1 MSLSGKKIFL
11 TGGMGMLAS
20 DLIPLLLA
28 EGAELTITDQLTGQ
42 RAGQE
47 VLPLDITQ
55 VKEVLD
61 AVKEVS
67 PAWVINCAAYTKV
80 DQAETQSEL
89 AFLVNGRGVGNLAEA
104 ALLTKATF
112 LHLSTDYVFGGS
124 GGDST
129 RRVPY
134 REDDIPAPCGVYGH
148 SKRYGEEL
156 VLEMVPD
163 RHLMVRTA
171 WLHGKFGPNF
181 VSTML
186 RLGKEIGDRKAPD
199 RPEAA
204 QARKEIKVVNDQIG
218 SPTYSRWLARTMVEL
233 LKRDARGVYHIT
245 SRGNI
250 SWFDFAKEIFAQAGL
265 EVTVVPQSTQELG
278 RPAERPAFS
287 TLDLTK
293 VESFLEAP
301 CISWQEGIREHLKA
315 LAQ

>member
-1 MSLSGKKIFL
+1 MNLSGKKIFL

-47 VLPLDITQ
+47 VLSLDITQ
-55 VKEVLD
+55 VKDVLE

-104 ALLTKATF
+104 ALLTKST
-112 LHLSTDYVFGGS
+112 LVHLSTDYVFGGS
-124 GGDST
+124 GADT
-129 RRVPY
+129 PRHVPY
-134 REDDIPAPCGVYGH
+134 REEDVPAPCGVYGH

-156 VLEMVPD
+156 ILEMIPD

-186 RLGKEIGDRKAPD
+186 RLGKEAVDRKAPERSD
-199 RPEAA
+199 A
-204 QARKEIKVVNDQIG
+204 QAKKEIKVVNDQVG
-218 SPTYSRWLARTMVEL
+218 SPTYSRWLARTMIEL
-233 LKRDARGVYHIT
+233 LKREARGTYHVT
-245 SRGNI
+245 SKGNI

-265 EVTVVPQSTQELG
+265 EVTVVPQSTEELG

-293 VESFLEAP
+293 VESFLDMP
-301 CISWQEGIREHLKA
+301 CITWQEGIREHLKA
-315 LAQ
+315 LDQ